1 MGGENSIA
9 PAAGHRFRHPAWRQR
24 PYNLLTQAVLLGE
37 EWLGQAVRGA
47 GIVTPA
53 NERMVAFTVRQ
64 WLDLISPSNVP

>member
-9 PAAGHRFRHPAWRQR
+9 PAADHRFRHPAWRQL

-47 GIVTPA
+47 GGVTPA
-53 NERMVAFTVRQ
+53 NEHMVAFNVRQ